1 MIRNA
6 YQLQEYQIVGGPDWI
21 NDDRFDVTAKAAN
34 SDTPPLQLLAMVQ
47 TLLAD
52 RFKLRV
58 HRETREVPVYAL
70 VMARDDRRL
79 GPRLQKA
86 AADCDALLAAL
97 GRGGAPPPPTPAGER
112 PPCGIRQVPG
122 RMMAG
127 GSLLSDVGR
136 NLAPST
142 GRLVIDRTGLTG
154 RFDLDLEWTP
164 DSMPTPPPPGAPPSV
179 LPPPPA
185 DGPSLFAAIQ
195 EQLGLKL
202 EATRGPVEVL
212 VIDSAERPMPD

>member
-21 NDDRFDVTAKAAN
+21 NDDRFDITAKAAN
-34 SDTPPLQLLAMVQ
+34 SDTPPLQLLAMAQ

-70 VMARDDRRL
+70 VMARDDCRL

-86 AADCDALLAAL
+86 AADCDALMAAL
-97 GRGGAPPPPTPAGER
+97 GRGGAPPPPAPAGER

-142 GRLVIDRTGLTG
+142 GRPRDRSDRAYGTVRPGPRVDARPDAPTRRRPARRLRSCRRRPPMDRRSSR
-154 RFDLDLEWTP
+154 RFR
-164 DSMPTPPPPGAPPSV
+164 SSSG
-179 LPPPPA
+179 
-185 DGPSLFAAIQ
+185 
-195 EQLGLKL
+195 
-202 EATRGPVEVL
+202 
-212 VIDSAERPMPD
+212 